1 MDVLQS
7 KIREYEKEYL
17 NYEKEIQKYLNKVEE
32 LRIELG
38 QSKEQFVFLEIR
50 NSKNEEEVGSNL
62 FYFLVFWVRQSIM
75 SL

>member
-7 KIREYEKEYL
+7 KIREYEEEYL

-50 NSKNEEEVGSNL
+50 NSKYEEEVGSL
-62 FYFLVFWVRQSIM
+62 QQ
-75 SL
+75 

>member
-7 KIREYEKEYL
+7 KIREYEEEYL

-32 LRIELG
+32 LRIEMG

-50 NSKNEEEVGSNL
+50 NSKYEEEVGSL
-62 FYFLVFWVRQSIM
+62 QQ
-75 SL
+75 

>member
-7 KIREYEKEYL
+7 KIREYEEEYL
-17 NYEKEIQKYLNKVEE
+17 NYEKEIQRYLNKVEE

-50 NSKNEEEVGSNL
+50 NSKYEEEVGSL
-62 FYFLVFWVRQSIM
+62 QQ
-75 SL
+75 

>member
-7 KIREYEKEYL
+7 KIREYEEEYL

-50 NSKNEEEVGSNL
+50 NSKNEEEVGSL
-62 FYFLVFWVRQSIM
+62 QQ
-75 SL
+75 

>member
-7 KIREYEKEYL
+7 KIREYEEEYL

-38 QSKEQFVFLEIR
+38 QSKEQFVLLEIR
-50 NSKNEEEVGSNL
+50 NSKNEEEVGSL
-62 FYFLVFWVRQSIM
+62 QQ
-75 SL
+75 

>member
-7 KIREYEKEYL
+7 KIREYEEEYL

-32 LRIELG
+32 LRIELS

-50 NSKNEEEVGSNL
+50 NSKYEEEVGSL
-62 FYFLVFWVRQSIM
+62 QQ
-75 SL
+75 

>member
-50 NSKNEEEVGSNL
+50 NSKYEEEVGSL
-62 FYFLVFWVRQSIM
+62 QQ
-75 SL
+75 

>member
-7 KIREYEKEYL
+7 KIREYEEEYL

-38 QSKEQFVFLEIR
+38 QSKEQFVFLEI
-50 NSKNEEEVGSNL
+50 
-62 FYFLVFWVRQSIM
+62 
-75 SL
+75 

>member
-7 KIREYEKEYL
+7 KIWEYEEEYL

-50 NSKNEEEVGSNL
+50 NSKNEEEVGSL
-62 FYFLVFWVRQSIM
+62 QQ
-75 SL
+75 

>member
-7 KIREYEKEYL
+7 KIWEYEEEYL

-50 NSKNEEEVGSNL
+50 NSKYEEEVGSL
-62 FYFLVFWVRQSIM
+62 QQ
-75 SL
+75 